1 LNIVSIPLGHR
12 DGPLPRQEQCIQ
24 QRYSFTLLIERRDF
38 LRGGSRM
45 KRLLVGGSVLLASA
59 AAIAQVAP
67 RAAPQAPTLPMAAKV
82 HTRAEV
88 QAKVAEH
95 FAKVDANH
103 DGMVTKAEADAAAQ
117 AFRGNWVE
125 RAKDRRDDRGDR
137 MFERLDSNR
146 DGSVSRAEWDAGQAQ
161 REQRIASHD
170 RDGDGRRDAHKRGG
184 MHGMSGFSGHM
195 FEMADAN
202 KDGRVTLQE
211 AQAAALRHFDMADAN
226 RDGQITPDERKQ
238 MHERM
243 RAEHHS

>member
-1 LNIVSIPLGHR
+1 MRKL
-12 DGPLPRQEQCIQ
+12 
-24 QRYSFTLLIERRDF
+24 F
-38 LRGGSRM
+38 
-45 KRLLVGGSVLLASA
+45 VGGAVLLASA
-59 AAIAQVAP
+59 AAIAQVTP
-67 RAAPQAPTLPMAAKV
+67 STAPQAPRHPMAAKV
-82 HTRAEV
+82 QTRAEV

-95 FAKVDANH
+95 FAKVDTNR
-103 DGMVTKAEADAAAQ
+103 DGVITKAEADAAAQ
-117 AFRGNWVE
+117 AFRGKWSE

-146 DGSVSRAEWDAGQAQ
+146 DGAVSRAEWDAGQAH

-170 RDGDGRRDAHKRGG
+170 RDGDGRRDGHTQDGK
-184 MHGMSGFSGHM
+184 HGMSGLSGHM

-226 RDGQITPDERKQ
+226 HDGQITPDERRQ

-243 RAEHHS
+243 RAEHRG

>member
-1 LNIVSIPLGHR
+1 MRKL
-12 DGPLPRQEQCIQ
+12 
-24 QRYSFTLLIERRDF
+24 F
-38 LRGGSRM
+38 
-45 KRLLVGGSVLLASA
+45 VGGAVLLASA
-59 AAIAQVAP
+59 AAIAQVTP
-67 RAAPQAPTLPMAAKV
+67 STAPQAPRHPMAAKV
-82 HTRAEV
+82 QTRAEV

-95 FAKVDANH
+95 FAKVDTNR
-103 DGMVTKAEADAAAQ
+103 DGVITKAEADAAAQ
-117 AFRGNWVE
+117 AFRGKWSE

-146 DGSVSRAEWDAGQAQ
+146 DGAVSRAEWDAGQAQ

-170 RDGDGRRDAHKRGG
+170 RDGDGRRDGHMRGG
-184 MHGMSGFSGHM
+184 KHGMSRLSGHM

-226 RDGQITPDERKQ
+226 HDGQITPDERRQ

-243 RAEHHS
+243 RAEHRR

>member
-1 LNIVSIPLGHR
+1 MR
-12 DGPLPRQEQCIQ
+12 K
-24 QRYSFTLLIERRDF
+24 LLI
-38 LRGGSRM
+38 GSA
-45 KRLLVGGSVLLASA
+45 VLLASA

-67 RAAPQAPTLPMAAKV
+67 NTAPQAPAQSMPAKV

-95 FAKVDANH
+95 FAKIDANH
-103 DGMVTKAEADAAAQ
+103 DGVVTKAEADAAAQ
-117 AFRGNWVE
+117 AFRGKWAE

-137 MFERLDSNR
+137 MFERLDSNP

-170 RDGDGRRDAHKRGG
+170 HNGDGRRDGHKPGG
-184 MHGMSGFSGHM
+184 MHGMSGLSGHM
-195 FEMADAN
+195 FEMADAD

-226 RDGQITPDERKQ
+226 HDGQITPDERKQ
-238 MHERM
+238 MHQRM
-243 RAEHHS
+243 RAEPHS